1 MIIHVK
7 AIQEPMENVTSSR
20 TEGFYTRYTFDN
32 KSVLFTQRGTN
43 LVPFVSLQLWT
54 YTWVIPSGG
63 SRGAAES
70 LFLLQSK
77 MWTFPCPFG
86 HEQGAG
92 QEPRAEALA
101 ANNVKKRAQRVGQP
115 SAILKDF
122 LPKAT

>member
-1 MIIHVK
+1 MSKQYKNTLTTLIR
-7 AIQEPMENVTSSR
+7 QEQR
-20 TEGFYTRYTFDN
+20 FYIKYIYDN

-43 LVPFVSLQLWT
+43 FDPFVTLQLWT

-63 SRGAAES
+63 SRGAAGS

-77 MWTFPCPFG
+77 MWTSPCPFE
-86 HEQGAG
+86 HKQGAG
-92 QEPRAEALA
+92 QEPIAQALTA
-101 ANNVKKRAQRVGQP
+101 KNVKKRAVRVGQP